1 MTVSSEGGGAVPR
14 WGSGGRD
21 LYYISGNTMMV
32 VTVEQASGLHVG
44 RPRAVFESPL
54 AGHFSISP
62 DGRRFL
68 MVTPR
73 TTAVP
78 LEVRVILNWEEE
90 LERLAPHPRR

>member
-1 MTVSSEGGGAVPR
+1 
-14 WGSGGRD
+14 
-21 LYYISGNTMMV
+21 MMV
-32 VTVEQASGLHVG
+32 VTVEQEPGLHAG

-54 AGHFSISP
+54 AGQFEISP

-68 MVTPR
+68 MVKPPM
-73 TTAVP
+73 TAVP